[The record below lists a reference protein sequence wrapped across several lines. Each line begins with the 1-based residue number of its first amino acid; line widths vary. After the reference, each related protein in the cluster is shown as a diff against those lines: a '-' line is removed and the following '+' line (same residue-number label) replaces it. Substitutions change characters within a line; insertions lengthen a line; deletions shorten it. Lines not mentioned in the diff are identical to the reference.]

1 MLNSF
6 PATRLKKFERIII
19 TRTPIA
25 YLIRKSK
32 HMHLPGFEGVPLFDV
47 LNFFYKQVQTV
58 GLTERASAISYNFI
72 MAIPPSFLFL
82 FTLIPS
88 LPFIKKITL
97 KKELHALIT
106 DIIPAKIHNANLI
119 KFVDSFID
127 DSKIGLLSF
136 GLLTALFF
144 ASNAMMG
151 LMRSF
156 NKNYLGFAKRN
167 DFHTRWMA
175 IKLTALLFLLL
186 LAFLILVITQ
196 GVVLKWMGLKSST
209 LIEIIY
215 YVRWI
220 FVIGLIYYS
229 IAFIYK
235 YAPAVEKKW
244 KLVSPGTILAT
255 SLCILATLG
264 FSYFVNNFGK
274 YNALYGSIGTII
286 VFMAV
291 IYINALVLI
300 IGFELNVSIN
310 SLKIIA
316 ERRDLEE
323 KLSSVAQTNT

>member
-1 MLNSF
+1 MNKL
-6 PATRLKKFERIII
+6 ERIII
-19 TRTPIA
+19 TKTPLA
-25 YLIRKSK
+25 YLLRKSK
-32 HMHLPGFEGVPLFDV
+32 HLYLPGFEGVPLFDV

-58 GLTERASAISYNFI
+58 GLTERASAIAYNFI

-82 FTLIPS
+82 FTLIPH
-88 LPFIKKITL
+88 LPFIKKVTL

-106 DIIPAKIHNANLI
+106 DIIPAKVHNANLI

-136 GLLTALFF
+136 GLLMALFF

-151 LMRSF
+151 LKRSF
-156 NKNYLGFAKRN
+156 NKNYIGFAKRN

-175 IKLTALLFLLL
+175 IKLTTLLFLLL
-186 LAFLILVITQ
+186 LAFLILIITQ
-196 GVVLKWMGLKSST
+196 GVVLKWIGIESST
-209 LIEIIY
+209 LREIIF

-220 FVIGLIYYS
+220 FVVGLIYYS

-244 KLVSPGTILAT
+244 KLISPGTILST
-255 SLCILATLG
+255 FLSIMATLG

-316 ERRDLEE
+316 ERRQAEE
-323 KLSSVAQTNT
+323 KLKSAATQII

>member
-1 MLNSF
+1 MNKL
-6 PATRLKKFERIII
+6 ERIII
-19 TRTPIA
+19 TKTPIA
-25 YLIRKSK
+25 FLIRKSK
-32 HMHLPGFEGVPLFDV
+32 HLYLPGFEGVPLYDV

-58 GLTERASAISYNFI
+58 GLTERASAIAYNFI

-88 LPFIKKITL
+88 LPFIKKVTL

-106 DIIPAKIHNANLI
+106 DIIPAKIYNANLI

-136 GLLTALFF
+136 GLVTALFF

-156 NKNYLGFAKRN
+156 NKNYIGFAKRK
-167 DFHTRWMA
+167 DLHTRWMA

-186 LAFLILVITQ
+186 LGFLILIITQ
-196 GVVLKWMGLKSST
+196 GAMLKWIGIKNDT
-209 LIEIIY
+209 LREVIY

-220 FVIGLIYYS
+220 FVVALIYYS

-244 KLVSPGTILAT
+244 KLISPGTILAT
-255 SLCILATLG
+255 SLSILATLG

-286 VFMAV
+286 VLMAV
-291 IYINALVLI
+291 IYINSLVLI

-316 ERRDLEE
+316 ERRRLEE
-323 KLSSVAQTNT
+323 KLTSSAHPIT